1 MVEREKFYI
10 AFSQMMSIITLVISV
25 YLLLSNTN
33 RTNLRTVLLILWI
46 GIYIIDNYKT
56 LKRHLAKDEEAEES
70 NINIVGNM
78 SNGNYFISLI
88 IVSFIKILVP
98 FIING

>member
-56 LKRHLAKDEEAEES
+56 LKRHLAKDEGAEES